1 VRYINFNNSTII
13 YRMQHDDE
21 ILYKAIGR
29 TIKKIR
35 KEKGIKFTIFCYEN
49 DIPKSTLYDIE
60 HGNNQAYFSK
70 IFNIVKCLDVSFE
83 EFARLLENEI
93 NVSEN

>member
-1 VRYINFNNSTII
+1 
-13 YRMQHDDE
+13 MQYDDK
-21 ILYKAIGR
+21 ILYGAVGK
-29 TIKKIR
+29 TIRALR

-70 IFNIVKCLDVSFE
+70 IFNIVKCLEVSFY
-83 EFARLLENEI
+83 EFSKLLEEEL
-93 NVSEN
+93 SESLYK

>member
-1 VRYINFNNSTII
+1 MVK
-13 YRMQHDDE
+13 MQHDDE
-21 ILYKAIGR
+21 ILYKLVGK
-29 TIKKIR
+29 TIKNIR

-70 IFNIVKCLDVSFE
+70 IFNIVKCLGISFE
-83 EFARLLENEI
+83 EFSKRLEEELLSTNPPEI
-93 NVSEN
+93 N